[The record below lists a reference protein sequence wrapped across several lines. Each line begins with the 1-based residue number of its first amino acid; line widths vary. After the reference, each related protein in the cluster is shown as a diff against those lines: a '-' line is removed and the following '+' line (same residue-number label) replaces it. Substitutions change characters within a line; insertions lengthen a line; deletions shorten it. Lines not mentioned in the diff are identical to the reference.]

1 MEQNKNDKSA
11 INQKANIEDD
21 SRFGYKGEAEKQHSV
36 SGIADDYYKE
46 DNKKLTREETL
57 KKEEIEKP
65 VEGIVENINAESKNF
80 VAAEESVG
88 KKYFS
93 NIKNIGEKDRI
104 LKLAAAAV
112 GIVSVIAVGYAVFNF
127 FQEREAKKEETPQ
140 QIIKSSMEAMKSL
153 KTYASHGNVSLN
165 LNMQDTEKKMNVEY
179 KFNIGLSDKA
189 DVSDVNN
196 PKGQYVANV
205 KADMK
210 GEGGNEDYSANFE
223 GITFGQKE
231 MYFKLNDYDL
241 GTFGILMGPQIS
253 TYKGKWYFL
262 DIEELKKMP
271 GYNQEN
277 DFNVESYDMNK
288 IMEIVNK
295 YEILKFKKDLG
306 DSKLGDVDVYHY
318 QVGVDGLAA
327 VYMYLDILKETVASS
342 YKDNGFKKEAF
353 EKGIAQMRKD
363 AEENYRDLINEG
375 FGNVEVELWIGKND
389 RYARRMIIS
398 GSLGEKYINKF
409 LNSAMGSARA
419 KAMDAKIK
427 SGVSGARP
435 SLEKYY
441 DENNGSYE
449 NFKPSE
455 YSDLKPENI
464 KTNKNAYVIW
474 SELSSTTDKFCVDS
488 TGKSGYVLEEISGF
502 GCPDSLSDALK
513 GEKKEYVMSEEEKNN
528 QNVKVNLNFSAD
540 ISYSDFN
547 KPVEINKPEGAINF
561 IQEMNSSLGSIFSI
575 PSVDVVGNPN
585 SADPDN
591 DGLTDEME
599 IFFGTDASNPDTD
612 GDGFKDGDEVN
623 RGYDPLLPG
632 SAKLDYDKLFNIKR

>member
-11 INQKANIEDD
+11 INQKMNMEND
-21 SRFGYKGEAEKQHSV
+21 SGPGYKGEAEKQHSM

-46 DNKKLTREETL
+46 DDKKLTREETL
-57 KKEEIEKP
+57 KKEETEKP

-80 VAAEESVG
+80 IAEGESAS

-93 NIKNIGEKDRI
+93 SIGNMGKKEGI
-104 LKLAAAAV
+104 LKLAAV
-112 GIVSVIAVGYAVFNF
+112 TMGIVSVAVVGYAVFNF
-127 FQEREAKKEETPQ
+127 FQERDIKRAETPQ
-140 QIIKSSMEAMKSL
+140 QVIKSSMEAMKSL
-153 KTYASHGNVSLN
+153 KTYANQGSVNLN
-165 LNMQDTEKKMNVEY
+165 LNMQDTEEKMNVEY
-179 KFNIGLSDKA
+179 KFNIGLSGKA

-196 PKGQYVANV
+196 PKSQYAANV

-210 GEGGNEDYSANFE
+210 GEGGSEDYSADFE
-223 GITFGQKE
+223 EITFGQKE

-241 GTFGILMGPQIS
+241 GTFGILMGPQIAS
-253 TYKGKWYFL
+253 YKGKWYLL
-262 DIEELKKMP
+262 DMEELKKMP
-271 GYNQEN
+271 GYNREN
-277 DFNVESYDMNK
+277 DLNMENYDMNK

-295 YEILKFKKDLG
+295 YEILKFKKDFG
-306 DSKLGDVDVYHY
+306 NSKLGDIDTYHY
-318 QVGVDGLAA
+318 QAGVDGLAA
-327 VYMYLDILKETVASS
+327 VYMYLDILKETAASS
-342 YKDNGFKKEAF
+342 YGDNGFKKEEF
-353 EKGIAQMRKD
+353 EKSIAQIRKD

-375 FGNVEVELWIGKND
+375 FESVEVELWIGKND

-398 GSLGEKYINKF
+398 GSLDEKYINKI
-409 LNSAMGSARA
+409 LNSALGLTRA

-427 SGVSGARP
+427 SDVSGVKP
-435 SLEKYY
+435 SLEMYY
-441 DENNGSYE
+441 DENNDSYE
-449 NFKPSE
+449 NFTPSE

-464 KTNKNAYVIW
+464 RTNKNAYVIW
-474 SELSSTTDKFCVDS
+474 SELSSTTDKFCADS
-488 TGKSGYVLEEISGF
+488 TGKSGYVLGEISGF
-502 GCPDSLSDALK
+502 RCPDSLSDKPK
-513 GEKKEYVMSEEEKNN
+513 GEEKEYVMSEEEKNN

-540 ISYSDFN
+540 ISYSDFD

-561 IQEMNSSLGSIFSI
+561 FQEMNNDLGTIFSGMGTDG
-575 PSVDVVGNPN
+575 SR

-632 SAKLDYDKLFNIKR
+632 GAKLDYDKLFNIKR